1 MLTINLW
8 TWVWNIINIVVLY
21 LLFKQFLY
29 KPMTKFLKD
38 RSDKIKKM
46 QDEAKLDK
54 EEAEKIKKE
63 IEKSLKETNEKTQQL
78 IKEAQD
84 RAGSVY
90 EEIVAKARE
99 EAANIIEES
108 HKETIADRERM
119 LKELK
124 SEIMD
129 MVIDTTYKVMAVK
142 LNPEE
147 DKELINSILEEVVSD
162 ESK

>member
-8 TWVWNIINIVVLY
+8 TWVWNIINIIVLY
-21 LLFKQFLY
+21 LLFKHFLY
-29 KPMTKFLKD
+29 RPMTRFLNE

-46 QDEAKLDK
+46 QEEAMLDR
-54 EEAEKIKKE
+54 EEAEKIKNE
-63 IEKSLKETNEKTQQL
+63 LEKTLSETRDKTQQM

-84 RAGSVY
+84 RAAGVY

-99 EAANIIEES
+99 EAANIIEAA
-108 HKETIADRERM
+108 HKESVADRERM

-142 LNPEE
+142 LDPEE
-147 DKELINSILEEVVSD
+147 DKELINSILEEVVSN
-162 ESK
+162 ETR